1 MNGSGVQQQV
11 PSWPQGAWSRVRAHR
26 WTAKAEALPRDSTQ
40 PIQPLGGLT
49 PQAAGQSLC
58 SAEPCCQA
66 TLLRPMEV
74 AELGWGKCG
83 CSPPPLRGR
92 RHSARSPE
100 PFGSSSARKAR
111 GDEHVPVPV
120 AGTKDLLS
128 TLSLRGPQPV
138 PLCPQP
144 RVALLGLRGE
154 PSWRGGPEAWR
165 LCEEVPVPGGRLH
178 WSVRGALGEWDRGQG
193 ALWGD
198 GPLAHPV
205 PPAQRHE
212 GLLCLRP

>member
-11 PSWPQGAWSRVRAHR
+11 PSWPQGAWSRARAHR
-26 WTAKAEALPRDSTQ
+26 WTAKAEALPWDGMQ
-40 PIQPLGGLT
+40 PVQPLGGLT

-58 SAEPCCQA
+58 SAEPCCWA
-66 TLLRPMEV
+66 TLLGPMEV
-74 AELGWGKCG
+74 AELGWGESG
-83 CSPPPLRGR
+83 CPPPPLRGR

-138 PLCPQP
+138 PSVSAAQGCTTGSQ
-144 RVALLGLRGE
+144 
-154 PSWRGGPEAWR
+154 
-165 LCEEVPVPGGRLH
+165 GR
-178 WSVRGALGEWDRGQG
+178 
-193 ALWGD
+193 
-198 GPLAHPV
+198 
-205 PPAQRHE
+205 AQLE
-212 GLLCLRP
+212 GRT